1 MAIEIERRFL
11 VHQDVSSFCIFGQ
24 RIVQGYISA
33 GGTTKIRIR
42 VMGSKG
48 FLTIK
53 SKRVG
58 CARTE
63 IEWEIS
69 VEAAW
74 SLLKKVDPDTLIE
87 KVRYK
92 VLHDGLTWEVDVFE
106 GRNAG
111 LVIAEV
117 ELSHPDQLVTLPSW
131 VGREITAEDRYGNS
145 TLAVLPAG
153 SSKTTARSARPG
165 EQTRGHIRTPH
176 EGF

>member
-11 VHQDVSSFCIFGQ
+11 VHQDVSGFCIFGQ
-24 RIVQGYISA
+24 RIVQGYIPA
-33 GGTTKIRIR
+33 GGTAKIRIR
-42 VMGSKG
+42 VVGSKG

-63 IEWEIS
+63 IEREIS

-92 VLHDGLTWEVDVFE
+92 VPHDGLTWEVDVFE

-117 ELSHPDQLVTLPSW
+117 ELSHPDQSVTLPSW
-131 VGREITAEDRYGNS
+131 VGREITADDRYGNS
-145 TLAVLPAG
+145 TLAVRPVG
-153 SSKTTARSARPG
+153 SSKTTARWARPG
-165 EQTRGHIRTPH
+165 EQTRGYIRTAH

>member
-11 VHQDVSSFCIFGQ
+11 VHQDISGFCIFGQ

-33 GGTTKIRIR
+33 GGTAKIRIR
-42 VMGSKG
+42 VVGSKG

-63 IEWEIS
+63 IEQEIS
-69 VEAAW
+69 VETAW
-74 SLLKKVDPDTLIE
+74 SMLARVDPGTLIE

-92 VLHDGLTWEVDVFE
+92 VPHDGLTWEVDVFE
-106 GRNAG
+106 GRNTG

-117 ELSHPDQLVTLPSW
+117 ELSHSDQTVTLPSW
-131 VGREITAEDRYGNS
+131 VGREITADDRYGNS
-145 TLAVLPAG
+145 TLAVWPVG
-153 SSKTTARSARPG
+153 SPKTTAKWAKPG
-165 EQTRGHIRTPH
+165 EQTRGYVRANT
-176 EGF
+176 